1 VNVPLILGRPL
12 TIIIFVLAE
21 PIILGIFGVSFAGAV
36 VPLQILINGTFLL
49 MFGHTLSSIL
59 IGIGK
64 PKLSATLM
72 GVAAVQYIISLFVF
86 VPIFGLNGAAMSL
99 TLTGVTTLALIPIA
113 VKRNLKVDVFSGV
126 HKVLFSGVVL
136 GVMLFVI
143 QWFFKSNFFVIL
155 VGAAASVVVYVLLL
169 HFTGYITR
177 EEIKMFRKVKPEQ

>member
-1 VNVPLILGRPL
+1 
-12 TIIIFVLAE
+12 
-21 PIILGIFGVSFAGAV
+21 
-36 VPLQILINGTFLL
+36 
-49 MFGHTLSSIL
+49 
-59 IGIGK
+59 
-64 PKLSATLM
+64 M

-136 GVMLFVI
+136 GVMLVVI